1 MNNKHIL
8 TWAATILFF
17 GGCAVGPKFK
27 TPVVETPPEYLGS
40 VNDST
45 EELLWWKIFNDTT
58 LSRLIDR
65 AVQNNRNVG
74 MALSRV
80 EQARLNLKATQS
92 QYWPSLQYSL
102 QAQYGNETY
111 IGTKS
116 DKLEQSYIFRPT
128 LTWELGLFGKVRR
141 MAEADRNQLLATTEA
156 ARGVKLA
163 LIAEVATTYF
173 TYLQYEYALQI
184 AESTYASRK
193 SSYELTRQSYGI
205 GTVSDLD
212 MKQAERA
219 LAAAEAAVPQ
229 YRRGKQEAMYALSL
243 LMGENPSNLSGTH
256 ASLMQQH
263 LPGDIPAGLPSDLLT
278 RRPDIMEAYYQVAAS
293 NAQIGVAQAM
303 RFPSIA
309 ITGAGGLLSEEFKK
323 LFDSK
328 AWMWSAAGSLTGP
341 IFSFGANKRRVQVA
355 REKNKETILNYE
367 QSYLQAMN
375 DVETAL
381 SDVQNYRQ
389 QTVALKA
396 TIDAVQHSYDLSQQ
410 LYRLGQVSYLNVL
423 DAERTLFDAQMNY
436 AATLG
441 AYLGSYATLYKA
453 LGGGWTTPEELLQA
467 EQARNSE

>member
-1 MNNKHIL
+1 
-8 TWAATILFF
+8 
-17 GGCAVGPKFK
+17 
-27 TPVVETPPEYLGS
+27 
-40 VNDST
+40 
-45 EELLWWKIFNDTT
+45 
-58 LSRLIDR
+58 
-65 AVQNNRNVG
+65 
-74 MALSRV
+74 
-80 EQARLNLKATQS
+80 
-92 QYWPSLQYSL
+92 
-102 QAQYGNETY
+102 
-111 IGTKS
+111 
-116 DKLEQSYIFRPT
+116 
-128 LTWELGLFGKVRR
+128 

-212 MKQAERA
+212 MKQAESA

-396 TIDAVQHSYDLSQQ
+396 TIGAVQHSYDLLATALPPGTGKLPERAGRRAYAVRRTNELCRDAGRLSGQ
-410 LYRLGQVSYLNVL
+410 LCDTIQSARGRLDHPRRVVTGR
-423 DAERTLFDAQMNY
+423 A
-436 AATLG
+436 G
-441 AYLGSYATLYKA
+441 
-453 LGGGWTTPEELLQA
+453 PEFRVIEPG
-467 EQARNSE
+467 

>member
-27 TPVVETPPEYLGS
+27 APVVETPPEYLGS
-40 VNDST
+40 ANDST
-45 EELLWWKIFNDTT
+45 EDLLWWKIFNDTT

-163 LIAEVATTYF
+163 LIAEVAITYF

-212 MKQAERA
+212 MKQAESA

-263 LPGDIPAGLPSDLLT
+263 LPGDIPGIAV
-278 RRPDIMEAYYQVAAS
+278 RPADPAA
-293 NAQIGVAQAM
+293 
-303 RFPSIA
+303 
-309 ITGAGGLLSEEFKK
+309 
-323 LFDSK
+323 
-328 AWMWSAAGSLTGP
+328 
-341 IFSFGANKRRVQVA
+341 
-355 REKNKETILNYE
+355 
-367 QSYLQAMN
+367 
-375 DVETAL
+375 
-381 SDVQNYRQ
+381 
-389 QTVALKA
+389 
-396 TIDAVQHSYDLSQQ
+396 
-410 LYRLGQVSYLNVL
+410 
-423 DAERTLFDAQMNY
+423 
-436 AATLG
+436 
-441 AYLGSYATLYKA
+441 
-453 LGGGWTTPEELLQA
+453 
-467 EQARNSE
+467 

>member
-1 MNNKHIL
+1 MKKHLNTLIAG
-8 TWAATILFF
+8 AAALALA
-17 GGCAVGPKFK
+17 GCMVGPDY
-27 TPVVETPPEYLGS
+27 VPPTAEIAKQDLS
-40 VNDST
+40 
-45 EELLWWKIFNDTT
+45 EEHFFRDDGLWKEAAPAESLPKGDWWKIFNDTT

-163 LIAEVATTYF
+163 LIAEVAITYF

-205 GTVSDLD
+205 GTVSNLD
-212 MKQAERA
+212 MKQAESA

-309 ITGAGGLLSEEFKK
+309 ITGAGGLWPPAPACRKSLFSPLSK
-323 LFDSK
+323 
-328 AWMWSAAGSLTGP
+328 
-341 IFSFGANKRRVQVA
+341 FSELHKSSEN
-355 REKNKETILNYE
+355 
-367 QSYLQAMN
+367 
-375 DVETAL
+375 
-381 SDVQNYRQ
+381 
-389 QTVALKA
+389 
-396 TIDAVQHSYDLSQQ
+396 
-410 LYRLGQVSYLNVL
+410 LG
-423 DAERTLFDAQMNY
+423 F
-436 AATLG
+436 
-441 AYLGSYATLYKA
+441 
-453 LGGGWTTPEELLQA
+453 
-467 EQARNSE
+467 